1 MTTAAIRPT
10 TLRRTFTQDD
20 LDAFG
25 RASGGTGY
33 IHTDP
38 EFAAATPFGRTLV
51 QGLFLLGVVESA
63 VGAALPAAGGGW
75 RDLSVTFVA
84 PVGVGDEFRVE
95 VTPGDAPGLVHIEAV
110 VGSTL
115 VLAGTATARDG
126 TGSSAV
132 PLAADRN
139 DGRS

>member
-1 MTTAAIRPT
+1 MTTAAIHPA

-38 EFAAATPFGRTLV
+38 EFATATPFGRTLV
-51 QGLFLLGVVESA
+51 QGLFLLGVIESA
-63 VGAALPAAGGGW
+63 VGAALPAGGW

-84 PVGVGDEFRVE
+84 PVGVGDELRVE
-95 VTPGDAPGLVHIEAV
+95 VVPDDAPGRVRIEAV
-110 VGSTL
+110 VGSTVVL
-115 VLAGTATARDG
+115 VGTAQARER
-126 TGSSAV
+126 TRSPAS
-132 PLAADRN
+132 PWAADRN
-139 DGRS
+139 QGRI